1 MLTSK
6 AQVEQCL
13 QVRERLVRDGVYLHW
28 RISPVPFSI
37 GKEELAFIESLGTP
51 LYLFY
56 KAANKLYYESIHNRQ
71 PEWVSG
77 YLDQGKPQALVE
89 YARMNRMKGLLPGVI
104 RPDILLTPDGMVA
117 TELDSVPGG
126 MGITGSLGM
135 AYSAILDNE
144 VAGGGE
150 GMTRGFL
157 NMLRTASHTPD
168 PVIAIVVSEESRDYR
183 SEMEWMA
190 RAIREGGGRAFAL
203 RPEEVLFTE
212 EGLFFDE
219 GDRRHKIDVLY
230 RFFELFD
237 LKNIPKTELILY
249 SAKKKGVT
257 VTPPF
262 KPFLEEKLLYALFH
276 HPRLRG
282 YWIRELGEEVFSI
295 LHRIFLVTWI
305 IDPAEMPPYGIIPGL
320 KMGERPVASWRE
332 LAEATQGEREFVI
345 KPSGFSELAWGSR
358 GVVVGHDISQEGWR
372 DILDKALNDFYKT
385 PYILQEYHRGRH
397 VEVSYLDDNSGRL
410 GSLGGTEFNSVP
422 AKGEVGLIKQM
433 PGRVRLC
440 PYYFVEEEG
449 VRLRGMLATVCSLEK
464 KLIHGMED
472 AVMTVAGVQ

>member
-104 RPDILLTPDGMVA
+104 RPDILLTPGGMVA

-150 GMTRGFL
+150 GITRGFL

-295 LHRIFLVTWI
+295 LHRIFPVTWI

-410 GSLGGTEFNSVP
+410 GSLGGTELNSVP
-422 AKGEVGLIKQM
+422 VM
-433 PGRVRLC
+433 TGRVRLC

-449 VRLRGMLATVCSLEK
+449 VRLRGILATVCSLEK

-472 AVMTVAGVQ
+472 AVMTVVGVQ

>member
-1 MLTSK
+1 MLTSRT
-6 AQVEQCL
+6 QVERCL

-51 LYLFY
+51 FYLFY

-77 YLDQGKPQALVE
+77 YLDQGKPQALVD

-104 RPDILLTPDGMVA
+104 RPDILLTPDGMVS

-135 AYSAILDNE
+135 AYSGILGE
-144 VAGGGE
+144 EAAGGGD

-157 NMLRTASHTPD
+157 NMLRGGSHTPD

-190 RAIREGGGRAFAL
+190 RAVREAGGRAFAL

-219 GDRRHKIDVLY
+219 RDQRHKIDVLY

-262 KPFLEEKLLYALFH
+262 KPFLEEKLLYAMFH
-276 HPRLRG
+276 HPRLRR
-282 YWIRELGEEVFSI
+282 YWVRELGEEVFSI
-295 LHRIFLVTWI
+295 LHTIFPVTWI
-305 IDPAEMPPYGIIPGL
+305 MDPAEMPPYGIIPGL
-320 KMGERPVASWRE
+320 KMGERPVTSWQE
-332 LAEATQGEREFVI
+332 LAEATQGEREFVV

-358 GVVVGHDISQEGWR
+358 GVVVGHDVSQEGWG
-372 DILDKALNDFYKT
+372 DTIHKALNDFHKT
-385 PYILQEYHRGRH
+385 PYILQEYHKGRH
-397 VEVSYLDDNSGRL
+397 VEVSYLDDNPAN
-410 GSLGGTEFNSVP
+410 LGGTELNSVP
-422 AKGEVGLIKQM
+422 VM
-433 PGRVRLC
+433 TGRARLC

-449 VRLRGMLATVCSLEK
+449 VRLRGILATVCSLEK
-464 KLIHGMED
+464 KLIHGMEEG
-472 AVMTVAGVQ
+472 VMTVVEIGRA

>member
-1 MLTSK
+1 MLTSRT
-6 AQVEQCL
+6 QVEHCL
-13 QVRERLVRDGVYLHW
+13 QVRERLIRDGVYLNW

-37 GKEELAFIESLGTP
+37 REEELAFIESLGTP

-56 KAANKLYYESIHNRQ
+56 KASNKLYYESIHNRQ
-71 PEWVSG
+71 PAWVSG

-135 AYSAILDNE
+135 AYSSLLGGE
-144 VAGGGE
+144 VAGGGD

-157 NMLRTASHTPD
+157 NMLRAVAHTPD

-190 RAIREGGGRAFAL
+190 RTVREAGGRAFAL
-203 RPEEVLFTE
+203 RPEEILFTE

-219 GDRRHKIDVLY
+219 GGQQHKIAVLY

-282 YWIRELGEEVFSI
+282 YWIHELGDEVFSI
-295 LHRIFLVTWI
+295 LHTIFPVTWI
-305 IDPAEMPPYGIIPGL
+305 MDPSEMPPYGIIPGL

-332 LAEATQGEREFVI
+332 LTEATQGEREFVI

-372 DILDKALNDFYKT
+372 DTLDKALSDFYKT

-397 VEVSYLDDNSGRL
+397 VEVSYLDEG
-410 GSLGGTEFNSVP
+410 
-422 AKGEVGLIKQM
+422 GLIKQM

-449 VRLRGMLATVCSLEK
+449 VRLRGILATVCSLEK

-472 AVMTVAGVQ
+472 AVMTVVGVQ

>member
-1 MLTSK
+1 MLTSRT
-6 AQVEQCL
+6 QVERCL

-28 RISPVPFSI
+28 RISPVPFSV

-56 KAANKLYYESIHNRQ
+56 KASNKLYYESIHNRQ

-135 AYSAILDNE
+135 AYTSILGEE

-150 GMTRGFL
+150 GMALGFL
-157 NMLRTASHTPD
+157 NMLRAASHTPD
-168 PVIAIVVSEESRDYR
+168 PVIAIVISEESRDYR

-190 RAIREGGGRAFAL
+190 RAVREAGGRAVAL

-219 GDRRHKIDVLY
+219 GGQRHKIDLLY

-276 HPRLRG
+276 HPRLRR
-282 YWIRELGEEVFSI
+282 YWVRELGEEVFSI
-295 LHRIFLVTWI
+295 LHTIFPVTWI
-305 IDPAEMPPYGIIPGL
+305 MDPAEMPPYGIIPGL
-320 KMGERPVASWRE
+320 KMGDRPVASWQE
-332 LAEATQGEREFVI
+332 LTEATQGEREFVI

-372 DILDKALNDFYKT
+372 DTIHKALNDFHKT
-385 PYILQEYHRGRH
+385 PYILQEYHKGRH
-397 VEVSYLDDNSGRL
+397 VEVSYLDDNSE
-410 GSLGGTEFNSVP
+410 SLGGTELNSVP
-422 AKGEVGLIKQM
+422 AK
-433 PGRVRLC
+433 GRVRLC

-449 VRLRGMLATVCSLEK
+449 VRLRGILATVCSLEK
-464 KLIHGMED
+464 KLIHGMEE
-472 AVMTVAGVQ
+472 AVMTVVGVQ

>member
-1 MLTSK
+1 MLTSRT
-6 AQVEQCL
+6 QVERCL

-28 RISPVPFSI
+28 RISPVPFSV

-56 KAANKLYYESIHNRQ
+56 KASNKLYYESIHNRQ

-104 RPDILLTPDGMVA
+104 RPDILLTPDGMVS

-135 AYSAILDNE
+135 AYSGILGEE

-157 NMLRTASHTPD
+157 NMLRTASHPPD

-295 LHRIFLVTWI
+295 LHRIFPVTLI

-320 KMGERPVASWRE
+320 KMGERPVASWQE
-332 LAEATQGEREFVI
+332 LAEATQGEREFVV

-358 GVVVGHDISQEGWR
+358 GVVVGHDVSQEGWG
-372 DILDKALNDFYKT
+372 DTIHKALNDFHKT

-397 VEVSYLDDNSGRL
+397 VEVSYLDE
-410 GSLGGTEFNSVP
+410 GGV
-422 AKGEVGLIKQM
+422 IKQM

-449 VRLRGMLATVCSLEK
+449 VRLRGILATVCSLEK
-464 KLIHGMED
+464 KLIHGMKD
-472 AVMTVAGVQ
+472 AVMTVAGTMHNPPLIKGD